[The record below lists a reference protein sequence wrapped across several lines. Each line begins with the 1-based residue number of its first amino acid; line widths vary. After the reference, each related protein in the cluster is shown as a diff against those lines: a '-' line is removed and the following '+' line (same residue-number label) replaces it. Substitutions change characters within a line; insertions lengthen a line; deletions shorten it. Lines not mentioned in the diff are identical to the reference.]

1 MRTILAAGLTLAA
14 LAGCGPS
21 DDALR
26 NQVREGLLGSCLQ
39 ADRGLTPVSDA
50 DWRRLCGCV
59 TDRLTEAKSGRELAE
74 RAPDEAERRDAVG
87 RCAAEIAP
95 PRPPAPAR

>member
-1 MRTILAAGLTLAA
+1 MRTVLAAALTLTT

-21 DDALR
+21 DAELR
-26 NQVREGLLGSCLQ
+26 NEVREGLLSSCLQ
-39 ADRGLTPVSDA
+39 ADRGSARIPEA

-74 RAPDEAERRDAVG
+74 RAPDEAERRDAVA

-95 PRPPAPAR
+95 IQRAAAD

>member
-1 MRTILAAGLTLAA
+1 MRTIVVAGLALAA
-14 LAGCGPS
+14 LSGCGPS
-21 DDALR
+21 DDELR
-26 NQVREGLLGSCLQ
+26 NQVREGLLNSCLQ
-39 ADRGLTPVSDA
+39 ADRGRTPVSDA

-87 RCAAEIAP
+87 LCAAEIAP
-95 PRPPAPAR
+95 TRRAAAR

>member
-1 MRTILAAGLTLAA
+1 MRLFVALGLALAA

-21 DDALR
+21 DSETR
-26 NQVREGLLGSCLQ
+26 SQVREGLLNSCLQ
-39 ADRGLTPVSDA
+39 ADRGRARVSDA

-74 RAPDEAERRDAVG
+74 RPPEEAERRDAVA
-87 RCAAEIAP
+87 RCAAGIAP
-95 PRPPAPAR
+95 GQRAAR